1 MSSYVRKCIDISPTA
16 VVSPEFDPPN
26 DFRKLV
32 GQTWWRELRET
43 TSFARIWAPWLEL
56 QRTAGSPPG
65 GPSLAAL
72 DAQVETA
79 LADGLRLIMVPWRY
93 PSWVNGTA
101 GMVFGSAAD
110 TDFYP
115 QDRVTS
121 LQSYQDWKAGKR
133 TARPG

>member
-1 MSSYVRKCIDISPTA
+1 MSTYLRKCIDISPTA

-32 GQTWWRELRET
+32 GQPWWHKLRET
-43 TSFARIWAPWLEL
+43 TSFARVWASWLEL
-56 QRTAGSPPG
+56 QRNAGAIG

-101 GMVFGSAAD
+101 GMVLGSAA
-110 TDFYP
+110 
-115 QDRVTS
+115 
-121 LQSYQDWKAGKR
+121 
-133 TARPG
+133 